1 MADVLTYPPEVII
14 ESTVDYADLDIPL
27 ELQEN
32 GMCME
37 MKLEIGLF
45 LMEFIFELLGH
56 LLFGGFS

>member
-14 ESTVDYADLDIPL
+14 ESAVNYADLDIPL

-32 GMCME
+32 GMCTE

-56 LLFGGFS
+56 L